1 MNKLSKY
8 LTTISKSFWFQWIPS
23 VLLGLTTILLLA
35 VGVIPLY
42 YLCYTFIMW
51 MLVCGLGIAVG
62 YHRIF
67 SHKTH
72 NLPTW
77 KENIILFLATF
88 AGQGASIFWVALH
101 RGYHHRYSD
110 KEQDLH
116 SPIHGKWNAFVGWEH
131 KITEANNPIN
141 LKYAVDLLRKSN
153 HIWFHKNYLRIL
165 WGVPVLVALFDWKLS
180 LTAFWLV
187 TFVGT
192 TQDNLVNLF
201 GHVKTFISY
210 RNFETNDNS
219 QNNFILGY
227 LCWGQG
233 WHNNHH
239 YAPGNFDFGTETS
252 GKWWEL
258 DLCKIFLPLLG
269 KKRIT

>member
-77 KENIILFLATF
+77 KENIILFF
-88 AGQGASIFWVALH
+88 
-101 RGYHHRYSD
+101 R
-110 KEQDLH
+110 
-116 SPIHGKWNAFVGWEH
+116 
-131 KITEANNPIN
+131 
-141 LKYAVDLLRKSN
+141 
-153 HIWFHKNYLRIL
+153 
-165 WGVPVLVALFDWKLS
+165 
-180 LTAFWLV
+180 
-187 TFVGT
+187 
-192 TQDNLVNLF
+192 
-201 GHVKTFISY
+201 
-210 RNFETNDNS
+210 
-219 QNNFILGY
+219 
-227 LCWGQG
+227 
-233 WHNNHH
+233 
-239 YAPGNFDFGTETS
+239 
-252 GKWWEL
+252 
-258 DLCKIFLPLLG
+258 KIFKIFFDNFCIICCSFWENAWPE
-269 KKRIT
+269 INVFNCSYCQQ